1 MITIQLD
8 DDIERTLNQLAKKE
22 HIMPEQLIRKLIA
35 RYANSEKLE
44 NEATELSSFQ
54 RFLLDSP
61 EMSDDELQSI
71 QDKRE
76 HLNQCKSR
84 LNPVQFLLNR
94 FAYHIGKS

>member
-35 RYANSEKLE
+35 SYANMERLD
-44 NEATELSSFQ
+44 NEVTELSSFQ

-61 EMSDDELQSI
+61 EMSNEELQTI

-76 HLNQCKSR
+76 HLNQWK
-84 LNPVQFLLNR
+84 
-94 FAYHIGKS
+94 